1 MSSTT
6 APDRI
11 RLTGLSARGFHGV
24 LPFEKE
30 EGQLFLADVTMD
42 LGPRGTVVAS
52 VTDDLDDAVDYA
64 AVADAVVE
72 VITGESVNLVET
84 LAERIADVVL
94 AFPRVLQVEVS
105 VHKPQA
111 PLDVAFDDVC
121 VTITRQG
128 VTSEPRPEGAGALGG
143 REALPARGQAGRPAP
158 AGREELVGR
167 ADAPASRSASGRED
181 DLVAPFVDP
190 AHSVV
195 AAADSAADILPGG
208 SSSATAT
215 GPRSLAGGA
224 DAGRSRGLDQEPASS
239 APAPDS
245 WDDQSPAWA
254 LFASSTQEPTTSA
267 AAADGIVPPM
277 FREDHLVATEPAS
290 ASSAEL
296 PWQAGLSP
304 VIPSPAT
311 GGAHPGASDVLGRAP
326 SSGRPE
332 QDRAGDPAPTASE
345 EPVDQGPHQHSYTP
359 ASSASVSAS
368 SAEPVGW
375 SEHPQ
380 EAGGTPVP
388 ERAGHARDEVALD
401 AVLGE
406 GTPARA
412 VTPDEPL
419 GAGPAGTPGGTLG
432 GEPRPQ
438 TAASAPSGPQA
449 PGSRRGGE
457 PWEPE
462 AWEPEPQA
470 LPEPVAQDAPRS
482 GAHAL
487 DPTPQQDASVPA
499 VLGPEMVPTP
509 QPDAPAHRPWSPSA
523 PSAVDSMAAPTDPA
537 AAVEPLA
544 DSGDLPQ
551 RPVEP
556 FDSPTDLAEASI
568 DVLGQAPARP
578 VPVVIGLGGNVGTV
592 VIALRT
598 AVATLRNTPGIT
610 VTQVAPLARSAAV
623 LEEGSPSQPD
633 FLNTVVLADTTLS
646 PRDLLQVCHQ
656 LEDAAG
662 RLRTEPKGPR
672 TLDADII
679 TYGEMTSDDP
689 ELTIPHPLAAQRAFV
704 LAPWAEAD
712 PFGEI
717 NGQSVAALADVAP
730 DRDGLRWLALD
741 WLESDHLPAL
751 PTGQYVAPPTD
762 SAEQAPEEPAP
773 GAGHP
778 LPEAAPQDAGA
789 QEAWQ
794 EEPAAPAEPWS
805 TSASLPP
812 VAPHSSRSA
821 RSARSARSPRSAH
834 SAELAPGA
842 EFAPGAEPVPA
853 DGSGAPGAAG
863 VAEAAPQGRAQERR
877 DGIGSLFP
885 DSRSGS
891 WSEPLGWNDVLGRDG
906 RSS

>member
-1 MSSTT
+1 M
-6 APDRI
+6 
-11 RLTGLSARGFHGV
+11 
-24 LPFEKE
+24 
-30 EGQLFLADVTMD
+30 
-42 LGPRGTVVAS
+42 
-52 VTDDLDDAVDYA
+52 TD
-64 AVADAVVE
+64 
-72 VITGESVNLVET
+72 
-84 LAERIADVVL
+84 VL
-94 AFPRVLQVEVS
+94 AS
-105 VHKPQA
+105 
-111 PLDVAFDDVC
+111 
-121 VTITRQG
+121 
-128 VTSEPRPEGAGALGG
+128 
-143 REALPARGQAGRPAP
+143 
-158 AGREELVGR
+158 
-167 ADAPASRSASGRED
+167 AD
-181 DLVAPFVDP
+181 
-190 AHSVV
+190 
-195 AAADSAADILPGG
+195 
-208 SSSATAT
+208 
-215 GPRSLAGGA
+215 
-224 DAGRSRGLDQEPASS
+224 
-239 APAPDS
+239 
-245 WDDQSPAWA
+245 
-254 LFASSTQEPTTSA
+254 
-267 AAADGIVPPM
+267 
-277 FREDHLVATEPAS
+277 
-290 ASSAEL
+290 
-296 PWQAGLSP
+296 
-304 VIPSPAT
+304 
-311 GGAHPGASDVLGRAP
+311 
-326 SSGRPE
+326 
-332 QDRAGDPAPTASE
+332 
-345 EPVDQGPHQHSYTP
+345 
-359 ASSASVSAS
+359 
-368 SAEPVGW
+368 
-375 SEHPQ
+375 
-380 EAGGTPVP
+380 
-388 ERAGHARDEVALD
+388 
-401 AVLGE
+401 
-406 GTPARA
+406 
-412 VTPDEPL
+412 
-419 GAGPAGTPGGTLG
+419 
-432 GEPRPQ
+432 
-438 TAASAPSGPQA
+438 
-449 PGSRRGGE
+449 PGSPG
-457 PWEPE
+457 
-462 AWEPEPQA
+462 
-470 LPEPVAQDAPRS
+470 
-482 GAHAL
+482 
-487 DPTPQQDASVPA
+487 
-499 VLGPEMVPTP
+499 
-509 QPDAPAHRPWSPSA
+509 
-523 PSAVDSMAAPTDPA
+523 APTDPA
-537 AAVEPLA
+537 AAVDPSG
-544 DSGDLPQ
+544 SGDLPQ

-842 EFAPGAEPVPA
+842 EPVPA